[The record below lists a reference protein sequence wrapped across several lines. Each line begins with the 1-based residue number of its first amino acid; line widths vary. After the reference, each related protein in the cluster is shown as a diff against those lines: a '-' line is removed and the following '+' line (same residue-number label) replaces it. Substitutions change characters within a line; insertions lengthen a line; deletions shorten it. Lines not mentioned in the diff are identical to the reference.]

1 MEDADAAAYGKR
13 FLWRRE
19 EMVTRRALMAAGLA
33 AGTLAAL
40 PAMAADVVKIG
51 LVLPMTGPFASTGRQ
66 VEAGVKAFIALNGDT
81 VAGKKIEIVLRDD
94 GGVADQTRRIA
105 QELVVNDGV
114 KMLAGFG
121 LTPLAMSVAPVLNQA
136 KIPAIITSATTS
148 AIMKQSEYYV
158 RTSMAGPQSAVPV
171 ATWAVKNNLKRVV
184 TLVSDYGPGI
194 DIEQGFT
201 NQFKKEGGTIVEAVR
216 VPLANPDFAP
226 FLQRVRD
233 AKPDAVFVFVPSG
246 VGSLF
251 MKQFVDRGLSDAG
264 IKLIATGDVTDDD
277 LLNGIGA
284 ASKGVITGHFY
295 SALHD
300 SPENKA
306 FVAQVRKASN
316 NMRPNFMSVGGYDA
330 MTLAYAALKKT
341 NGDTDGTKLVEAMK
355 GMSWISPRGPIT
367 IDPATRDIVQ
377 DIYMREVKEVNG
389 ELYNVEFAT
398 YPKIHDPNAVK

>member
-1 MEDADAAAYGKR
+1 MIS
-13 FLWRRE
+13 RR
-19 EMVTRRALMAAGLA
+19 TLMAAAGFAMGGLVA
-33 AGTLAAL
+33 I
-40 PAMAADVVKIG
+40 PASAQETVKIG
-51 LVLPMTGPFASTGRQ
+51 LILPMTGPFASTGRQ
-66 VEAGVKAFIALNGDT
+66 VEAGVKAYMALNGDT
-81 VAGKKIEIVLRDD
+81 VAGKKIEVVLRDD

-105 QELVVNDGV
+105 QELVVNDGA
-114 KMLAGFG
+114 KMLMGFG

-148 AIMKQSEYYV
+148 AIMPQSQYYV
-158 RTSMAGPQSAVPV
+158 RTSMGGPQSAVPV
-171 ATWAVKNNLKRVV
+171 ATWAVQNNLKKVV

-201 NQFKKEGGTIVEAVR
+201 NQFKKDGGTIVEAIR

-233 AKPDAVFVFVPSG
+233 AKPDAVFAFVPAG
-246 VGSLF
+246 IGAQF
-251 MKQFVDRGLSDAG
+251 MKQYVDRGLADAG

-277 LLNGIGA
+277 LLNGMGPVA
-284 ASKGVITGHFY
+284 KGVITGHFY

-306 FVAQVRKASN
+306 FVAQVKKAAN

-330 MTLAYAALKKT
+330 MTLAYMALKKT
-341 NGDTDGTKLVEAMK
+341 NGDTDGTKLIEAMK
-355 GMSWISPRGPIT
+355 GATWVSPRGPIT
-367 IDPATRDIVQ
+367 IDPTTRDIVQ

-398 YPKIHDPNAVK
+398 FPKIKDPNAK

>member
-1 MEDADAAAYGKR
+1 MI
-13 FLWRRE
+13 
-19 EMVTRRALMAAGLA
+19 TRRTLITAAGVAL
-33 AGTLAAL
+33 GTMAAL
-40 PAMAADVVKIG
+40 PAVAQEVVKIG

-66 VEAGVKAFIALNGDT
+66 VEAGVKAYMALNGDT
-81 VAGKKIEIVLRDD
+81 VAGKKVEVVLRDD
-94 GGVADQTRRIA
+94 AGVADQTRRIA

-114 KMLAGFG
+114 KMLMGFG

-136 KIPAIITSATTS
+136 KVPAIITSATTS
-148 AIMKQSEYYV
+148 AIMPQSQYFV

-171 ATWAVKNNLKRVV
+171 ATWAVQNNLKRVV

-194 DIEQGFT
+194 DIEKGFT

-233 AKPDAVFVFVPSG
+233 SKPDAVFVFVPSG

-251 MKQFVDRGLSDAG
+251 MKQFVERGLADAG
-264 IKLIATGDVTDDD
+264 IKLIGTGDITDDD

-284 ASKGVITGHFY
+284 AAKGVITGHFY

-300 SPENKA
+300 SPQNKA
-306 FVAQVRKASN
+306 FVEQVKKAN
-316 NMRPNFMSVGGYDA
+316 KGMRPNFMSVGGYDA
-330 MTLAYAALKKT
+330 IHLAYESLKKT
-341 NGDTDGTKLVEAMK
+341 NGDTDGAKLVDAMK
-355 GMSWISPRGPIT
+355 GMSWTSPRGPIA
-367 IDPATRDIVQ
+367 IDPDTRDIVQ
-377 DIYMREVKEVNG
+377 DIYMREVKDVNG

-398 YPKIHDPNAVK
+398 YPKIKDPNAAAK

>member
-1 MEDADAAAYGKR
+1 
-13 FLWRRE
+13 
-19 EMVTRRALMAAGLA
+19 MVTRRTLMATA
-33 AGTLAAL
+33 AAVLSAFAVM
-40 PAMAADVVKIG
+40 PANAADSVKIG

-66 VEAGVKAFIALNGDT
+66 VEAGVKAYMALNGDT

-94 GGVADQTRRIA
+94 AGTADQTRRIA

-114 KMLAGFG
+114 KMLMGFG

-148 AIMKQSEYYV
+148 AIMPQSQYYV

-171 ATWAVKNNLKRVV
+171 ATWAMQNNVKRVV

-251 MKQFVDRGLSDAG
+251 MKQFIERGLAEAG
-264 IKLIATGDVTDDD
+264 IKLIGTGDITDDD
-277 LLNGIGA
+277 LLNQIGPA
-284 ASKGVITGHFY
+284 AKGVITGHFY

-306 FVAQVRKASN
+306 FVAQVKKAN
-316 NMRPNFMSVGGYDA
+316 NGLRANFMAVGGYDA
-330 MTLAYAALKKT
+330 MTLAYAAMKKT

-355 GMSWISPRGPIT
+355 GASWMSPRGPIT
-367 IDPATRDIVQ
+367 IDPATRDIIQ

-389 ELYNVEFAT
+389 ALYNVEFAT
-398 YPKIHDPNAVK
+398 YPKIKDPNAK

>member
-1 MEDADAAAYGKR
+1 MI
-13 FLWRRE
+13 
-19 EMVTRRALMAAGLA
+19 TRRTLITVAGVAL
-33 AGTLAAL
+33 GTMAAL
-40 PAMAADVVKIG
+40 PAVAQEVVKIG

-66 VEAGVKAFIALNGDT
+66 VEAGVKAYMALNGDT
-81 VAGKKIEIVLRDD
+81 VAGKKVEVVLRDD
-94 GGVADQTRRIA
+94 AGVADQTRRIA

-114 KMLAGFG
+114 KMLMGFG

-136 KIPAIITSATTS
+136 KVPAIITSATTS
-148 AIMKQSEYYV
+148 AIMPQSQYFV

-171 ATWAVKNNLKRVV
+171 ATWAVQNNLKRVV

-194 DIEQGFT
+194 DIEKGFT

-233 AKPDAVFVFVPSG
+233 SKPDAVFVFVPSG

-251 MKQFVDRGLSDAG
+251 MKQFVERGLADAG
-264 IKLIATGDVTDDD
+264 IKLIGTGDITDDD

-284 ASKGVITGHFY
+284 AAKGVITGHFY

-306 FVAQVRKASN
+306 FVEQVKKAN
-316 NMRPNFMSVGGYDA
+316 KGMRPNFMSVGGYDGIH
-330 MTLAYAALKKT
+330 LAYESLKKT
-341 NGDTDGTKLVEAMK
+341 NGDTDGAKLVDAMK
-355 GMSWISPRGPIT
+355 GMSWTSPRGPIT
-367 IDPATRDIVQ
+367 IDPETRDIVQ

-398 YPKIHDPNAVK
+398 YPKIKDPNAAAK